1 MKSLRPLLCRCL
13 AALLPL
19 AWTLHAGAA
28 SGSAAARPAAS
39 HKAGAQARA
48 TTADD
53 AKPAPRARG
62 AAHKAGVHKAGVKK
76 ASAHKAG
83 VRQAG
88 TPKAKAT
95 AVKASGKR
103 PGTASAGARSPA
115 KASAVRMPK
124 QKRSGGPAV
133 AAGTPQTRLDF
144 SGRKRVGQASYYAR
158 RFAGRRMAD
167 GTRMRLNHHNAA
179 SKTLPL
185 GTIAKVTNLKTG
197 RSAVVKIQDRGPF
210 VKGRIVDLSPAT
222 ARAVGLSARE
232 GVAPVEVAP
241 IVVPM
246 PDGSTRPG
254 EGARD
259 PMARTQVA
267 RARDTD

>member
-1 MKSLRPLLCRCL
+1 MKSMRSLLCRCL

-19 AWTLHAGAA
+19 TWTLHAGAA
-28 SGSAAARPAAS
+28 PVGAGAAAKPATSPKAAAHARSATAS
-39 HKAGAQARA
+39 SDKPAQRARGTAHKAGA
-48 TTADD
+48 
-53 AKPAPRARG
+53 
-62 AAHKAGVHKAGVKK
+62 HKA
-76 ASAHKAG
+76 SSN
-83 VRQAG
+83 QA
-88 TPKAKAT
+88 KAKA
-95 AVKASGKR
+95 VKPAGKR
-103 PGTASAGARSPA
+103 SPKAGAVAKSPA
-115 KASAVRMPK
+115 KASAARVAK
-124 QKRSGGPAV
+124 QKRSSAT
-133 AAGTPQTRLDF
+133 ARAPQAKLDF
-144 SGRKRVGQASYYAR
+144 SGRKRVGQASYYSR

-222 ARAVGLSARE
+222 ARAVGLSAKD

-241 IVVPM
+241 ITVPM

-267 RARDTD
+267 RARDID